1 MKSHTINS
9 AILSN
14 IKWFIAALLLTAT
27 TAFAGTKTNDE
38 KPAAEK
44 STNAAAAL
52 EVAAFKT
59 VNNKIWVS
67 VRKSES
73 SAAQLSLRNAKGTLL
88 YRQNMGKKQ
97 TNMATKLDIS
107 DLEDGTYQLIIETKE
122 STITKNFQIL
132 SPSVDLT
139 RVLTVE

>member
-14 IKWFIAALLLTAT
+14 IKWFIAAILLTAT
-27 TAFAGTKTNDE
+27 TAFADNKTKDA

-44 STNAAAAL
+44 NVAAAL

-73 SAAQLSLRNAKGTLL
+73 ACANLSLRNAKGSLL
-88 YRQNMGKKQ
+88 YRQNMSKKQ
-97 TNMATKLDIS
+97 TDMVTKLDIS
-107 DLEDGTYQLIIETKE
+107 DLEDGTYQLIIETKGH
-122 STITKNFQIL
+122 TVTKNFQIL
-132 SPSVDLT
+132 SPSVEVT
-139 RVLTVE
+139 RVLTVD